1 MWNHL
6 KSELIL
12 VEKEIH
18 DCKDMDG
25 WKDQCQ
31 LILKCSAGMDFA
43 DFHKFLMTIALPRLK
58 QLEEIIHST
67 EIQGIYE
74 LPDLLISVLKS
85 VQYTLDDVEETSD
98 IASLQQ
104 TPDAVGLI
112 NTSIDAEE
120 SSDDTAGLK
129 DRTSLN
135 ETSDKASLQET
146 HDDTAGLKD
155 TDSEESSDDTAGLK
169 DRTSLKEISDME
181 CLQISDTECLQQTLH
196 DTSSL
201 KQTSDISVLGIVQER
216 RHSSEQEIY
225 KNSLDFLIPSLPPD
239 IQISLNFDYKWT
251 HFMRTIVIFRIYEI
265 HTVYEILPRSLS
277 VY

>member
-1 MWNHL
+1 MNEVRGIQSINQFVF
-6 KSELIL
+6 KS
-12 VEKEIH
+12 
-18 DCKDMDG
+18 
-25 WKDQCQ
+25 
-31 LILKCSAGMDFA
+31 
-43 DFHKFLMTIALPRLK
+43 FLFI
-58 QLEEIIHST
+58 
-67 EIQGIYE
+67 GIYE

-98 IASLQQ
+98 IASLQE
-104 TPDAVGLI
+104 TPDAVVLI

-120 SSDDTAGLK
+120 SLDDIAGLK

-265 HTVYEILPRSLS
+265 HTVYEILQDLYQYIVYTDNESLGGS
-277 VY
+277 DFEKEILRIIHEQ